1 MRVVIDTNVM
11 VASVSRRSPYRKI
24 LEQLAE
30 DNFSLYVSTD
40 ILLEYSELLERFYGV
55 EVADFTLRSI
65 MLMDNVFNVETYFN
79 LQVINA
85 DQDDNKFVDC
95 AFASNAHYLVTND
108 KDYNV
113 LKSLEFPKINVL
125 KADEFLTIL

>member
-1 MRVVIDTNVM
+1 
-11 VASVSRRSPYRKI
+11 
-24 LEQLAE
+24 
-30 DNFSLYVSTD
+30 
-40 ILLEYSELLERFYGV
+40 
-55 EVADFTLRSI
+55 
-65 MLMDNVFNVETYFN
+65 MDNVFNVETYFN